1 MRKIK
6 GWGRWWNII
15 HVDNWNVIVIV
26 IAKIMMWY
34 IYIYRHTLCQKKK
47 HKETKSYENI
57 VYILLLYVY
66 NLNFKCRKLEKKSN
80 DFWVSFL
87 IVMHL
92 IMVSK

>member
-1 MRKIK
+1 
-6 GWGRWWNII
+6 
-15 HVDNWNVIVIV
+15 
-26 IAKIMMWY
+26 MMW
-34 IYIYRHTLCQKKK
+34 YIYRHTLCQKKK

-66 NLNFKCRKLEKKSN
+66 NLNFKCQKLEKKKSN